1 MKLLKVA
8 LASAVLL
15 LTGCVSQYNITEKE
29 LEGYLNDEMHFEIKQ
44 GNQIFGIDLRV
55 NDINVSLGNK
65 PDTMAV
71 SATTIVNVRN
81 PLMPIRA
88 NLVTQ
93 FEAEP
98 WYDASNHSVYLRNLQ
113 LIKVESKPKD
123 IEKAIGSIAPQLM
136 GFLTQFLETQPVY
149 VLDTKE
155 SSQALIAD
163 MTKRIEVK
171 PGKLVLVFDE

>member
-98 WYDASNHSVYLRNLQ
+98 WYDASNHSVY
-113 LIKVESKPKD
+113 V
-123 IEKAIGSIAPQLM
+123 
-136 GFLTQFLETQPVY
+136 
-149 VLDTKE
+149 
-155 SSQALIAD
+155 
-163 MTKRIEVK
+163 
-171 PGKLVLVFDE
+171 